1 MKVIIK
7 VKVKKNETGA
17 QSKKIRKELS
27 DLSITWHCTGYFATW
42 NAYIYTVYSVY
53 IYIYNIQCIH
63 VQHTVYSCIHT
74 AYVWLQS
81 KQKISARIKTSRLP
95 RLSLQSKI
103 WVWQR
108 GTRGYSGSHW
118 SILYDV
124 CSLIHYGPSVPTK
137 VLGDQNMPVQ
147 SEGGRML
154 V

>member
-1 MKVIIK
+1 M
-7 VKVKKNETGA
+7 KKNETGA
-17 QSKKIRKELS
+17 QSKKYVRSL
-27 DLSITWHCTGYFATW
+27 ATYLLLDIAL
-42 NAYIYTVYSVY
+42 NISQLEMYIHIQYTVYTY
-53 IYIYNIQCIH
+53 TIYNIQCIH

-81 KQKISARIKTSRLP
+81 KQKISARIKTSMLP